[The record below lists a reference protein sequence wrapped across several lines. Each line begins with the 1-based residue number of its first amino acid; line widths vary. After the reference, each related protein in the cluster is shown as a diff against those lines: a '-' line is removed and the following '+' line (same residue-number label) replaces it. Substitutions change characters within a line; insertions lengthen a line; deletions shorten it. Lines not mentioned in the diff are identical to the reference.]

1 MEVDLMLQLKP
12 KKIPVLFLE
21 TFNKEP
27 DSELTTEDL
36 QFLQSQIKVMLNNLE
51 EELDELKYIC
61 ARLWEESDKNVPE
74 TESTYRKMLK
84 LMRQRQTLKK
94 TKRKLESIQKKIKVK
109 LRY

>member
-1 MEVDLMLQLKP
+1 MLQLKP

-21 TFNKEP
+21 AIDEEP

-51 EELDELKYIC
+51 KELDELKYIC
-61 ARLWEESDKNVPE
+61 ARLWEESDRNVPE
-74 TESTYRKMLK
+74 TEPTYRTMLK
-84 LMRQRQTLKK
+84 LMREKDVIKK
-94 TKRKLESIQKKIKVK
+94 NKRKLELIQKKIKAK